1 MCVVCVCLLHAERY
15 FVVLNWHFSYIFHPL
30 FASPTSPAWPEMK
43 EKKEI
48 SYPVFLSRYALLP
61 LLVILG
67 RGLIWAFQQT
77 REETFRFVSTDDG
90 EEGESGGRDELK
102 TPKT

>member
-48 SYPVFLSRYALLP
+48 SYPVFLSRLALLP
-61 LLVILG
+61 LGLSRYSRKGADMGFLTNKG
-67 RGLIWAFQQT
+67 RNVS
-77 REETFRFVSTDDG
+77 FRFDRRRR
-90 EEGESGGRDELK
+90 GG
-102 TPKT
+102 